1 MIRNLK
7 LLVSMLAIILST
19 SMVHAQWR
27 FVADKLTADS
37 TRVFLREVNTGKDK
51 STRPYK
57 IPGTA
62 FYVPNGDTLFV
73 AKADSGVVAVNFKIH
88 DEPDFKEKWW
98 MDNNGYELF
107 VTVTINGKKYFVESD
122 DLVLVDG
129 NEEKWWESKKNTHH
143 TTMGHWFSTPTPHWL
158 VVLFVFLAFIC
169 AILGG
174 RTGSAVITWLTI
186 PFLACAIALEALGIY
201 YLGDELLW
209 WMDQKV
215 YGFGPAAG
223 GALLLAATAALQF
236 LSMTLMAGGRESGIS
251 YIWPLVAIVGA
262 GIIAAILVMIGGST
276 KGSADPWVNTAFWIF
291 AVAVVLSIIL
301 TFVINMRSLSII
313 GGIFFSLFVLIWT
326 AGVLAMVALIF
337 IGLFTYFLDTLLMV
351 IGLSL
356 ALGATKMFPDAIR
369 TLSDGTVV
377 HVFYR

>member
-73 AKADSGVVAVNFKIH
+73 AKADSGIVFANYKIH
-88 DEPDFKEKWW
+88 DEPGFKEKWW
-98 MDNNGYELF
+98 MDNNDTEGF
-107 VTVTINGKKYFVESD
+107 VTVTIKGKKYFVDSD

-129 NEEKWWESKKNTHH
+129 TEEKWWESRKNTHH
-143 TTMGHWFSTPTPHWL
+143 TPMGHWFSTPTPHWL
-158 VVLFVFLAFIC
+158 VVLLVFLALIC
-169 AILGG
+169 AIIGG
-174 RTGSAVITWLTI
+174 RTESAVIIWFTI
-186 PFLACAIALEALGIY
+186 PFLAGAIALEAMGIY

-215 YGFGPAAG
+215 YGFWPAAG
-223 GALLLAATAALQF
+223 GALLLAATAATQF
-236 LSMTLMAGGRESGIS
+236 LSMTIMSGGREGGLS
-251 YIWPLVAIVGA
+251 YIWPLAAIVVA
-262 GIIAAILVMIGGST
+262 GIIALILVMIGGST
-276 KGSADPWVNTAFWIF
+276 KGSADPWANTAFWIF
-291 AVAVVLSIIL
+291 AVAVAVSIVL
-301 TFVINMRSLSII
+301 TFVLNMRNLSFI
-313 GGIFFSLFVLIWT
+313 GGLFFSMFVLIWT

-351 IGLSL
+351 IGLSC

-369 TLSDGTVV
+369 TLADGTVV

>member
-1 MIRNLK
+1 MKRNLK
-7 LLVSMLAIILST
+7 FFVSILVIFLST
-19 SMVHAQWR
+19 SIAHAQWR

-37 TRVFLREVNTGKDK
+37 TRVFLWEVNTGKDK
-51 STRPYK
+51 STKPYK

-62 FYVPNGDTLFV
+62 FYIPNGDTLFV
-73 AKADSGVVAVNFKIH
+73 AKADSGAFAVHYKIH
-88 DEPDFKEKWW
+88 DEPGFKEKWW
-98 MDNNGYELF
+98 MDNNGYESF
-107 VTVTINGKKYFVESD
+107 VTVTINGKKYFVDAE

-129 NEEKWWESKKNTHH
+129 TEEKWWEKAKNEHH
-143 TTMGHWFSTPTPHWL
+143 TPMGHWFSTPTPHWL
-158 VVLFVFLAFIC
+158 VVLFVFLALIC
-169 AILGG
+169 AIIGG
-174 RTGSAVITWLTI
+174 RTDSRVITWLTI
-186 PFLACAIALEALGIY
+186 PFLAGAIALEALGIY
-201 YLGDELLW
+201 YLGDDLLW

-215 YGFGPAAG
+215 YGFWPAAG
-223 GALLLAATAALQF
+223 GALLLAATAAVQF
-236 LSMTLMAGGRESGIS
+236 LSMTIMSGGREGGLS
-251 YIWPLVAIVGA
+251 YIWPLAAIVGA

-291 AVAVVLSIIL
+291 AIAVVLSIIL
-301 TFVINMRSLSII
+301 TFVLNIRSLSFV

-369 TLSDGTVV
+369 TLADGTVV